1 MINAIAK
8 RRLALRKAD
17 GSFLTVKP
25 GEFASLPDEVAKDPM
40 YAWAVRDGILVVS
53 QQVVAAVETDA
64 AKNEPAKPQPDAEM
78 NEGEPTEEPTE
89 EPKPDTGKGKGN
101 GKGEKAA
108 KK

>member
-53 QQVVAAVETDA
+53 QQVATAVETDA
-64 AKNEPAKPQPDAEM
+64 AKAKPQPDAEKA
-78 NEGEPTEEPTE
+78 ETETTE
-89 EPKPDTGKGKGN
+89 DPKPDSGKGKGKGK
-101 GKGEKAA
+101 GKGEEAA
-108 KK
+108 EK

>member
-25 GEFASLPDEVAKDPM
+25 GEFVSLPDEVTKDPM

-53 QQVVAAVETDA
+53 QQVAAAVETDA

-78 NEGEPTEEPTE
+78 DEGEPTE
-89 EPKPDTGKGKGN
+89 EPKPDTGKGKGK

-108 KK
+108 EK

>member
-25 GEFASLPDEVAKDPM
+25 GEFVSLPDEVTKDPM

-53 QQVVAAVETDA
+53 QQVAAAVETDA
-64 AKNEPAKPQPDAEM
+64 AKNEPAKPQPGAEKTK
-78 NEGEPTEEPTE
+78 ED
-89 EPKPDTGKGKGN
+89 PKPDSGKGKGKDK
-101 GKGEKAA
+101 GKDEKDAE
-108 KK
+108 K

>member
-53 QQVVAAVETDA
+53 QQVAAAVETDA
-64 AKNEPAKPQPDAEM
+64 AKNEPAKPQPGAEKTK
-78 NEGEPTEEPTE
+78 EDTKED
-89 EPKPDTGKGKGN
+89 PKSDSGKGKGKDK
-101 GKGEKAA
+101 GKDAEK
-108 KK
+108 